1 MIIHRSIVTE
11 ELALTAP
18 TELRPCKKKGKKGK
32 KKEKGEK
39 KKKKDESVA
48 PIKKK
53 NIQELSP
60 RSTVI
65 KRLYLCQKITL
76 CLFAGESAIHLG
88 GH

>member
-39 KKKKDESVA
+39 KRKKMRA
-48 PIKKK
+48 
-53 NIQELSP
+53 
-60 RSTVI
+60 
-65 KRLYLCQKITL
+65 
-76 CLFAGESAIHLG
+76 
-88 GH
+88 

>member
-48 PIKKK
+48 PIKNNKK
-53 NIQELSP
+53 KHTGTQS
-60 RSTVI
+60 
-65 KRLYLCQKITL
+65 
-76 CLFAGESAIHLG
+76 
-88 GH
+88 